1 MKYSAYRLAMNIG
14 IVNAGC
20 VTIRMYQLCSSIS
33 NSSRGPLRPFP
44 ATGNARSANVIGA
57 PSNNMIGAN
66 MLITMCCT
74 MCTLNMTMP

>member
-1 MKYSAYRLAMNIG
+1 MNIG

-20 VTIRMYQLCSSIS
+20 VTIFMYQLCRNISS
-33 NSSRGPLRPFP
+33 SSRGPFRPFP
-44 ATGNARSANVIGA
+44 ATGSARNAKVIGA
-57 PSNNMIGAN
+57 PSSSTIGAS